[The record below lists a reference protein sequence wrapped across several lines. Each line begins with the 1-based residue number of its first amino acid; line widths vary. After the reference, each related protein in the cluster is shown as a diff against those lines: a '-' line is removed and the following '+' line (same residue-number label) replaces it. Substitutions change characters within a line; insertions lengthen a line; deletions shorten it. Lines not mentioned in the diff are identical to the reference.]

1 MAVRRSVSWLLLL
14 LVLLGSFT
22 AVPASA
28 APGSTR
34 SRYFPQTGHTV
45 SGAFLDYWER
55 YGGLYIFGYP
65 MTDEFMDVSTDGNVY
80 LTQYFERAIFEYH
93 PEYAG
98 TRYQVLLRL
107 LGVIVTQGRWFDPA
121 PPPHYDTPGRLYFP
135 YYGGHSLSGLFLSYW
150 QRHGGLPI
158 FGYPISEPFY
168 EVSPTDGQTYLVQ
181 YFERNRFEYHP
192 ELAGTPYEVLLGLL
206 GSEYLA
212 SHPIS
217 TPPTPPAPPPPQA
230 SGMIYGFDVHLTG
243 ANLNRVLDLVQR
255 AGFGWIRQQVHWA
268 DIEPAKG
275 SYNWG
280 FLDQIVDTASR
291 RGVRVLFSIVWSP
304 SWARHDGGHG
314 MPDNPADLGDFLA
327 AMASRYKG
335 KGMAY
340 EIWNEQNYAV
350 ENAGY
355 VAGPGRYVELLKV
368 AYSRIKQSDP
378 GAIVVCGPLTPTG
391 VNNPYVAIDDLTYL
405 RQMLEYQGG
414 AIRNYFD
421 VLGVHVAGANNPPDT
436 LWPEN
441 PGPDGWTDHTSHY
454 FRHLEKIRAVVEA
467 AGMGDKKIW
476 VTEFGWA
483 STENVT
489 DRAAPGYEYAYQNS
503 EQEQASYL
511 VRAFE
516 KGRTEYQPWLGAM
529 FLWNL
534 NFAQE
539 FPPWDEKAPFGVIR
553 PDGTPRPAYEALV
566 RMPK

>member
-1 MAVRRSVSWLLLL
+1 MAVRRSASW
-14 LVLLGSFT
+14 VLL
-22 AVPASA
+22 AVVVLASLAAAPAAA
-28 APGSTR
+28 APGSAR
-34 SRYFPQTGHTV
+34 SRYFPETGHTV
-45 SGAFLDYWER
+45 SGVFLDYWER

-65 MTDEFMDVSTDGNVY
+65 ITDEFMDVSTDGNAY

-121 PPPHYDTPGRLYFP
+121 PPPYYDTPGRLYFP
-135 YYGGHSLSGLFLSYW
+135 YYGGHSLSGRFLSYW

-212 SHPIS
+212 SHPIAPS
-217 TPPTPPAPPPPQA
+217 PAPPTPPPPQGT
-230 SGMIYGFDVHLTG
+230 GMAYGFDVHFTG
-243 ANLNRVLDLVQR
+243 TNMARVLDLVQR
-255 AGFGWIRQQVHWA
+255 AGFGWVRQQVHWA

-275 SYNWG
+275 AYNWG
-280 FLDQIVDTASR
+280 FLDQIVDAASR
-291 RGVRVLFSIVWSP
+291 RGIRVMFSVVWSP
-304 SWARHDGGHG
+304 SWARADGGHG

-327 AMASRYKG
+327 VMASRYKG

-340 EIWNEQNYAV
+340 EIWNEQNYAI

-355 VAGPGRYVELLKV
+355 VAGPGRYVELLKT
-368 AYSRIKQSDP
+368 AYTRIKQADP

-391 VNNPYVAIDDLTYL
+391 VNNPYIAIDDLTYL

-414 AIRNYFD
+414 IIRNYFD

-454 FRHLEKIRAVVEA
+454 FRHLEKIRSVVEA
-467 AGMGDKKIW
+467 CGMGDKKIW

-503 EQEQASYL
+503 EQEQAAYI

-534 NFAQE
+534 NFGQE
-539 FPPWDEKAPFGVIR
+539 FPPWDEKTPFGVIR